1 MIFDIRRGG
10 VSPPANVKQ
19 HTRQGRHFPYDFG
32 VNERDSVVMKSFRGY
47 AIVFFEFDFYS
58 IPLINPASASAN
70 SLTGRAEVLMQRS

>member
-19 HTRQGRHFPYDFG
+19 HTRQGSPPYDFG
-32 VNERDSVVMKSFRGY
+32 VNERDSVAMKSFRGY